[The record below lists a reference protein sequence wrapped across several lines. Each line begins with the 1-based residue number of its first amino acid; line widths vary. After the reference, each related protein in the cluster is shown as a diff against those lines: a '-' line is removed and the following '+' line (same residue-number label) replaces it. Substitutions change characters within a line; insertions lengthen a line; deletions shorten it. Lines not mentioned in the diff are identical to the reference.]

1 MAEIDWNVDPAE
13 MKPGVSREEEAR
25 RQQELNRT
33 RVGLAKALNPFVS
46 LPLEVLPIDQPTS
59 LPQAGGLLGGVAA
72 LAFPE
77 ARILA
82 PLSRLTQAAP
92 AIARPFIPSL
102 AGSAVGTT
110 AGTIAEQALTNK
122 DIFSTETGQKLL
134 ANNIENALF
143 DVGGN
148 LIFNFAGKA
157 VKLGKDQL
165 EKAGITKG
173 LFETKEGAA
182 RKAAQEWLSSREGT
196 LTRGQLTGKLGTQ
209 TAEGTLKFTSGGEA
223 FAQQQAGVRKALDQ
237 GINDV
242 KNTLE
247 TSDAFQMALKQNDPT
262 QMAVGDRWKNAIA
275 EADKAMKTKY
285 RPVYEQMEQQG
296 DGLLVN
302 MTSLKSAAKQ
312 ELDRLNK
319 AKMTSTSANDKRSV
333 LEQILAQEDKISFST
348 AHDLRSEFLA
358 SARDATK
365 EGQAANTLEAWYKK
379 YAQGLR
385 NNMDNVA
392 VITFGN
398 EEQKAAARRLGL
410 LGGIDQPAGLNK
422 GQWFEHN
429 IDSLVKLNLPTT
441 AANAGNNALLREYF
455 NAQSGYKNAMDGFY
469 NGTMQTMLKSE
480 PEEIGKYLFNVEYPS
495 RLKAVANAVVEM
507 QKYLPPEK
515 SKGLLGELQFGYLK
529 KVFGEPDGVL
539 TFTKNL
545 ENETFKEGFDYLF
558 RDANTNKK
566 LLDIANAAK
575 YGLEETPGSTVLRSK
590 MIGAAAGAGAA
601 ALAGGGA
608 YLAFPEQVSNNLL
621 PTLGTFGALYLTP
634 KLLSRALTSKTEMDT
649 LAMLAKAQSNPK
661 YAGAMG
667 AKIANML
674 NKSGIIDSEYLTEVN
689 TMIYGK
695 QAPQPAM
702 SPSSIDWSVEPAK

>member
-13 MKPGVSREEEAR
+13 MKPGVSREEEAK

-33 RVGLAKALNPFVS
+33 RMALAGALSP
-46 LPLEVLPIDQPTS
+46 LPVEQASNLP
-59 LPQAGGLLGGVAA
+59 AMGGLLGGVAA

-173 LFETKEGAA
+173 LFETEEGAA

-223 FAQQQAGVRKALDQ
+223 FAKQQEGVKSALNQ
-237 GINDV
+237 GVNDV
-242 KNTLE
+242 MGTLE
-247 TSDAFQMALKQNDPT
+247 KSDTFQTALKQGDPT
-262 QMAVGDRWKNAIA
+262 QLAVGDRWQNAIV

-285 RPVYEQMEQQG
+285 RPVYEKMEQQG
-296 DGLLVN
+296 DGLLVD
-302 MTSLKSAAKQ
+302 MSPIKSAAKD

-319 AKMTSTSANDKRSV
+319 NKAMSSAAEDKRKV

-348 AHDLRSEFLA
+348 AHDLRSDFLA

-365 EGQAANTLEAWYKK
+365 EGQPANTLEAYYKK

-455 NAQSGYKNAMDGFY
+455 NAQSGYKNAMEGLY
-469 NGTMQTMLKSE
+469 SGAMQTALKSE
-480 PEEIGKYLFNVEYPS
+480 PSAIGEYLFNVDRPE
-495 RLKAVANAVVEM
+495 RIRDVGRAVVEM
-507 QKYLPPEK
+507 QKYLPAEQ
-515 SKGLLGELQFGYLK
+515 SKGLIGELQYGYLNK
-529 KVFGEPDGVL
+529 MLNSPEGVL
-539 TFTKNL
+539 EFSKKL
-545 ENETFKEGFDYLF
+545 QDKTFKEGFDYLF
-558 RDANTNKK
+558 RDAGTKK
-566 LLDIANAAK
+566 QLLDIANAAK

-621 PTLGTFGALYLTP
+621 PTLGTLGALYLTP

-674 NKSGIIDSEYLTEVN
+674 NKSGIIDNEYLTEVN
-689 TMIYGK
+689 QMIYGK
-695 QAPQPAM
+695 QEQQPVM